1 MLVVEV
7 LSMDTLQ
14 LARRNAKDEQRKN
27 IYIYIYLNVTH
38 NECPYTVLN
47 KRKVSHEYLF
57 VYLFSET
64 Y

>member
-14 LARRNAKDEQRKN
+14 LARRNAKDEQRKK
-27 IYIYIYLNVTH
+27 IYIYLYVTH

-47 KRKVSHEYLF
+47 KRKVRHEYLF